1 MKGTDSKSLIGL
13 VGGVALCASLLAG
26 CSSGG
31 GDGPGVGT
39 TANTAVLTTTDFQ
52 TGRLATVSLTA
63 PYAVGTNLEDIG
75 SDPVL
80 RVFDGKVDVVNRS
93 DGENVQVIDPAQG
106 FATTAQWSAGNGSN
120 PQDVLVRGTT
130 AFVPRYNEGSADDPF
145 SDLLVMNLTDGS
157 TVGAVDL
164 RPYADTAT
172 DPAMLPRPYSVMEVD
187 GLAWVL
193 LQQIDP
199 SFAVYGVGCFVIVDP
214 TSRAVVGAV
223 VLDVQSPNAA
233 VRFGDSI
240 YVAANGQFSI
250 PPTLSG
256 GVVKVDVATRTAE
269 LLVDDD
275 DLGSN
280 VSDVAVVS
288 ESKGYVVVANVDDD
302 GVPAGTNDVRVF
314 DPRSGAVG
322 STVYTCPGFL
332 PDIAWNGGST
342 LVVACQDFTTPGV
355 LLIDTDTDQVV
366 AGPLDTGLPPFS
378 IGFLP

>member
-1 MKGTDSKSLIGL
+1 MQGTDTKSCTRL
-13 VGGVALCASLLAG
+13 VSSVAFAAALLAG

-31 GDGPGVGT
+31 GDGQGVGT

-52 TGRLATVSLTA
+52 TGRLATVSLTP
-63 PYAVGTNLEDIG
+63 PYTVGTNLEDIG

-106 FATTAQWSAGNGSN
+106 FATTAQWSAGNGAN
-120 PQDVLVRGTT
+120 PQDVLVRGST
-130 AFVPRYNEGSADDPF
+130 AFVPRYNEGSADEPF
-145 SDLLVMNLTDGS
+145 SDVLVLNLTDGS
-157 TVGAVDL
+157 TIGAIDM

-172 DPAMLPRPYSVMEVD
+172 DPSMLPRPYSVLEAD

-199 SFAVYGVGCFVIVDP
+199 SFTKYGVGCFVLVDP
-214 TSRAVVGAV
+214 ASRAVVGAV
-223 VLDVQSPNAA
+223 VLDVQSPNSA

-256 GVVKVDVATRTAE
+256 GVVKVDVATRAAE
-269 LLVDDD
+269 LLIDDD

-288 ESKGYVVVANVDDD
+288 ESKGYVVVANVDES
-302 GVPAGTNDVRVF
+302 GTPAGTNDVRVF
-314 DPRSGAVG
+314 DPRTGAVG
-322 STVYTCPGFL
+322 ATVYTCPGFL
-332 PDIAWNGGST
+332 PDIAWNGDST
-342 LVVACQDFTTPGV
+342 LVVACQDFTHPGAV
-355 LLIDTDTDQVV
+355 LVDTITDAVV